1 MKEIIL
7 ASGSARRKEILEQ
20 FIDFKIIKPD
30 INEIKNNEVK
40 ANTTVMALAFEKGM
54 AVARE
59 NKDSIV
65 LSCDTLVEIDEEL
78 LGKPKDRDEAR
89 NMLKKLSGRTHNV
102 YSGYCLILLSEK
114 IKYLDYVKTG
124 VKFRNLSNEDI
135 ENYLDTGEYMD
146 KAGSYAIQEKGS
158 LLIEK
163 FDGDYFN
170 VVGLPIS
177 NINKDLKKIFN
188 IDLMRC

>member
-7 ASGSARRKEILEQ
+7 ASGSARRKEILGQ

-30 INEIKNNEVK
+30 IEEIKNNEVK

-59 NKDSIV
+59 NEDSLV
-65 LSCDTLVEIDEEL
+65 LSCDTLVEIDGEL
-78 LGKPKDRDEAR
+78 LGKPKDRDDAR
-89 NMLKKLSGRTHNV
+89 EMLKKLSGKAHNV
-102 YSGYCLILLSEK
+102 YSGYALILLSEK
-114 IKYLDYVKTG
+114 IKYLDFVKTS
-124 VKFRNLSNEDI
+124 VKFKNLTDDDI
-135 ENYLDTGEYMD
+135 ENYLDTGEYKD

-177 NINKDLKKIFN
+177 KINDDLKRIFN